1 MANNYTFDDLFYETE
16 FNNFVDETNYL
27 VHRRRQQK
35 KRSREWSKYRKA
47 EIAAGRPD
55 PGRNKYTPNRY
66 YSRKRET
73 TTVASVPL
81 QPSGIVLPEYPV
93 ISADIITELN
103 KITYIPVNMIEEI
116 LNEVN
121 PSGADV

>member
-103 KITYIPVNMIEEI
+103 KITYIPVI
-116 LNEVN
+116 L
-121 PSGADV
+121 